1 MDMTG
6 MDAIELGC
14 GTGYVSA
21 WMARRGARV
30 TGIDVSA
37 GAAGHR
43 AAAEGEHGLDVTFLE
58 GNAEATGL
66 PDAAFDFA
74 ISEYGAA
81 IWCDPDLWLPEA
93 HRLLRPGGT
102 LVFLGNHP
110 MTIITTPPNGAPCE
124 RVLHRPYRGADG
136 RRLDGCGDRPRR
148 DRVQPHDLGL
158 DGAVRSVGFD
168 VLRYQELFAPGTRPR
183 TGSPSPGPGQ
193 GLPGRTGL
201 VAAPPVMSACGLLR
215 RQSRGPTFPT
225 ETVEDRDHMPMQA
238 HEIESLLRESFP
250 DATIQVSGDD
260 GVHMAAMV
268 IDESFRGMNRVQQQR
283 AVYAALKGKMDGA
296 NGELHA
302 LAR

>member
-1 MDMTG
+1 

-37 GAAGHR
+37 EQLATAR
-43 AAAEGEHGLDVTFLE
+43 RLQGEHGLDVTFLE

-110 MTIITTPPNGAPCE
+110 MAIITTPLNGAPCE

-136 RRLDGCGDRPRR
+136 RRLDGCGNRPRR
-148 DRVQPHDLGL
+148 NRVQPHDLGL
-158 DGAVRSVGFD
+158 DGAVRSRWVSTFC
-168 VLRYQELFAPGTRPR
+168 VTRSCSRRATNRR
-183 TGSPSPGPGQ
+183 TGSPSPGPGRATTPI
-193 GLPGRTGL
+193 GPGRAGL
-201 VAAPPVMSACGLLR
+201 VAAPVLRLRRMTQRSLARSAC
-215 RQSRGPTFPT
+215 GPTFPT
-225 ETVEDRDHMPMQA
+225 ETVEDSQSHA
-238 HEIESLLRESFP
+238 HAGP
-250 DATIQVSGDD
+250 
-260 GVHMAAMV
+260 
-268 IDESFRGMNRVQQQR
+268 
-283 AVYAALKGKMDGA
+283 
-296 NGELHA
+296 
-302 LAR
+302 